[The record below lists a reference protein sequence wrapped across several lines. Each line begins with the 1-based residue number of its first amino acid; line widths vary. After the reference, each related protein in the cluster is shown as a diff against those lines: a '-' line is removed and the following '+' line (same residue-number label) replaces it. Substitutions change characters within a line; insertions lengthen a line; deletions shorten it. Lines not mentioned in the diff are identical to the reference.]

1 MENNVTMRTIIN
13 EIDGDMFEGETLEFL
28 ASFLDYC
35 NDRTTWGVPRH
46 HCPLESYSMIYEFSI
61 LTVPVSLYAMETGFD
76 ENYLYRIEEA
86 GSQYQVSVTPYG
98 YNAEFDEISPAVYF
112 PPTFDVSDP
121 RDLEKLCNYIG
132 VKFSPSFFE

>member
-1 MENNVTMRTIIN
+1 MENNVTTHTIIS

-46 HCPLESYSMIYEFSI
+46 HCPLDSGMLLKFGT
-61 LTVPVSLYAMETGFD
+61 LTVQVSYFALDTGFSDECMYTIEETG
-76 ENYLYRIEEA
+76 NLYH
-86 GSQYQVSVTPYG
+86 VCVTPYA
-98 YNAEFDEISPAVYF
+98 YDEEFDEMHPAADF
-112 PPTFDVSDP
+112 FPTFDISNP

-132 VKFSPSFFE
+132 VTFSPSFFE